1 MENNK
6 YMKIIDKYLNKL
18 NESKITKFIAVAG
31 AVITKEN
38 NEGTM
43 SVLLIRRSPTDHW
56 KLIWEFPR
64 GKMEKNEKILDALK
78 REVKEETGLN
88 VKIIKYIDKYEYIAD
103 QGTRKSTQ
111 YNYLC
116 KIDPPN
122 QNIKLSFEHD
132 DFMWVSSIGEVELL
146 VPSEMKKTISK
157 VLNHDQQ
164 IVNYDMLQNKRIRE

>member
-1 MENNK
+1 
-6 YMKIIDKYLNKL
+6 MKVIDNYLNKL
-18 NESKITKFIAVAG
+18 NESKITKFVNVAG

-38 NEGTM
+38 DDGTT
-43 SVLLIRRSPTDHW
+43 SILLIRRSSTDHW

-64 GKMEKNEKILDALK
+64 GKVEKGESIIDGLK
-78 REVKEETGLN
+78 REVKEETELN
-88 VKIIKYIDKYEYIAD
+88 VKVIKYIDKYEYVAD

-122 QNIKLSFEHD
+122 QDVKLSFEHD
-132 DFMWVSSIGEVELL
+132 DFRWVSSVGEIELL

-157 VLNHDQQ
+157 ILNHDQQ
-164 IVNYDMLQNKRIRE
+164 IVNYDMLQNKKIRE